1 MRPRRLADAC
11 GRPLNFTV
19 RPPTLERS
27 LVTFWM
33 VVCFTIWLLKRRPDS
48 LIARAAFT
56 WVGPRPLVGQSWAT
70 FQARWAMYSF
80 AWLCQIA
87 LVFSALRVIA
97 SRAADVDSAPWF
109 LGFAFALSLGA
120 GVALLA
126 TLGFLFK
133 AAKARYIGLN
143 PTWNPPPDDHT
154 AA

>member
-1 MRPRRLADAC
+1 
-11 GRPLNFTV
+11 
-19 RPPTLERS
+19 
-27 LVTFWM
+27 
-33 VVCFTIWLLKRRPDS
+33 
-48 LIARAAFT
+48 
-56 WVGPRPLVGQSWAT
+56 
-70 FQARWAMYSF
+70 MYSF